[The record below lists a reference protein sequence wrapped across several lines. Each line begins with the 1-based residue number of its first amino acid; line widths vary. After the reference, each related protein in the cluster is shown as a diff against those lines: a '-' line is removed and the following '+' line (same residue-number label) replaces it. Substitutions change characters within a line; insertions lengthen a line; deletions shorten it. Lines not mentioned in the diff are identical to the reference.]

1 MPSRLMFSQAGDK
14 SWINDILSQRIE
26 NPILKSASPYIA
38 CDFRLRRYNPRMEIT
53 LTTPALLF
61 PAISLLMLAYTNR
74 FLTLATIIR
83 NLYDRHSSVPS
94 ENLVKQIA
102 NLRYR
107 TYLIR
112 NMQIFGV
119 LSLLFCV
126 TSMFALFA
134 GWTAGGQWT
143 FGLALVLMMVSMG
156 ISLRELQI
164 SVGALDLLLAD
175 MEEHEN
181 IG

>member
-1 MPSRLMFSQAGDK
+1 
-14 SWINDILSQRIE
+14 
-26 NPILKSASPYIA
+26 
-38 CDFRLRRYNPRMEIT
+38 MEIS

-83 NLYDRHSSVPS
+83 NLHDRYRNEASSS
-94 ENLVKQIA
+94 LLGQID

-107 TYLIR
+107 VYLIR
-112 NMQIFGV
+112 NMQIYGV

-126 TSMFALFA
+126 VSMFALFA
-134 GWTAGGQWT
+134 GWILVGQWS
-143 FGLALVLMMVSMG
+143 FAIALILMIVSML

-164 SVGALDLLLAD
+164 SVGALDLLL
-175 MEEHEN
+175 MELEN
-181 IG
+181 EETRKQP

>member
-1 MPSRLMFSQAGDK
+1 MPSWFDALVQS
-14 SWINDILSQRIE
+14 DIIPS
-26 NPILKSASPYIA
+26 
-38 CDFRLRRYNPRMEIT
+38 MEIS

-74 FLTLATIIR
+74 FLTIATIIR
-83 NLYDRHSSVPS
+83 NLHDRYKN
-94 ENLVKQIA
+94 EATDNLLGQIA

-107 TYLIR
+107 IYLIR

-134 GWTAGGQWT
+134 GWILAGQWT
-143 FGLALVLMMVSMG
+143 FAIALVLMMVSML

-164 SVGALDLLLAD
+164 SVGALDLLL
-175 MEEHEN
+175 MELEKEEKRK
-181 IG
+181 

>member
-1 MPSRLMFSQAGDK
+1 LELQVLSLQFLSHDYLVR
-14 SWINDILSQRIE
+14 DIML
-26 NPILKSASPYIA
+26 
-38 CDFRLRRYNPRMEIT
+38 CMEIS

-83 NLYDRHSSVPS
+83 GLHDRYKSEANDNL
-94 ENLVKQIA
+94 LGQIA

-107 TYLIR
+107 VYLIR

-126 TSMFALFA
+126 ISMFALFA
-134 GWTAGGQWT
+134 GWIAGGQWT
-143 FGLALVLMMVSMG
+143 FAIALILMMVSMLT
-156 ISLRELQI
+156 SLRELQI
-164 SVGALDLLLAD
+164 SVGALDLLLVEL
-175 MEEHEN
+175 EEEEKK
-181 IG
+181 G

>member
-1 MPSRLMFSQAGDK
+1 
-14 SWINDILSQRIE
+14 
-26 NPILKSASPYIA
+26 
-38 CDFRLRRYNPRMEIT
+38 MEINI
-53 LTTPALLF
+53 TTPALLF

-83 NLYDRHSSVPS
+83 NLYDRYDSVPND
-94 ENLVKQIA
+94 NLHGQIK

-119 LSLLFCV
+119 VSLLFCMI
-126 TSMFALFA
+126 SMFALFT
-134 GWTAGGQWT
+134 GWIMAGQWA
-143 FGLALVLMMVSMG
+143 FGIALALMMVSML
-156 ISLRELQI
+156 ISLRELQV

-175 MEEHEN
+175 MEEHEPK
-181 IG
+181 G

>member
-1 MPSRLMFSQAGDK
+1 
-14 SWINDILSQRIE
+14 
-26 NPILKSASPYIA
+26 
-38 CDFRLRRYNPRMEIT
+38 MEIT

-83 NLYDRHSSVPS
+83 NLHDRYNN
-94 ENLVKQIA
+94 EANDNLLGQIA

-107 TYLIR
+107 IYLIR

-126 TSMFALFA
+126 ISMFALFA
-134 GWTAGGQWT
+134 GWIVVGQWT
-143 FGLALVLMMVSMG
+143 FAIALILMMVSML

-164 SVGALDLLLAD
+164 SVGALDLLLVEL
-175 MEEHEN
+175 EEEEKK
-181 IG
+181 GM

>member
-1 MPSRLMFSQAGDK
+1 MD
-14 SWINDILSQRIE
+14 IN
-26 NPILKSASPYIA
+26 
-38 CDFRLRRYNPRMEIT
+38 

-61 PAISLLMLAYTNR
+61 PTVSLLMLAYTNR

-83 NLYDRHSSVPS
+83 GLYDRYNND
-94 ENLVKQIA
+94 ERQNQNLLGQIT

-107 TYLIR
+107 VYLIR

-126 TSMFALFA
+126 VSMFALFA
-134 GWTAGGQWT
+134 GWILAGQWS
-143 FGLALVLMMVSMG
+143 FAIALLLMIISML

-164 SVGALDLLLAD
+164 SVGALDLLLTD
-175 MEEHEN
+175 LEEHEKSL
-181 IG
+181 